1 MIRFLESALDV
12 VGAAATATG
21 GRFFGSFG
29 DVAGKVKCSMCW
41 VTIEIQLGLVRIFY
55 HDYT

>member
-21 GRFFGSFG
+21 GRFL
-29 DVAGKVKCSMCW
+29 ALLEMLGKFNVPC
-41 VTIEIQLGLVRIFY
+41 VG
-55 HDYT
+55 

>member
-29 DVAGKVKCSMCW
+29 DVGKVQCSMCW
-41 VTIEIQLGLVRIFY
+41 VTIAIQLGLVRIFY